1 MLSIK
6 KYVLKLEN
14 LLAVPVDTE
23 DLQETIG
30 PKKDANA
37 PKIGL

>member
-6 KYVLKLEN
+6 KYLIKLEK
-14 LLAVPVDTE
+14 LLVVPVDTE

-30 PKKDANA
+30 PKKDANT
-37 PKIGL
+37 PQIGL